1 MSRVSRWG
9 TLTVESERSTAMAA
23 GNGPGRGDKGGSA
36 GSKNG
41 PGTKNNGW
49 SGKAPPKGNG
59 GKGGNGK

>member
-1 MSRVSRWG
+1 
-9 TLTVESERSTAMAA
+9 MAA